1 MQQAAHIAETNFAF
15 VDRMRREY
23 DLSYK
28 ELADLTAYSEE
39 SVRAWFA
46 DHDSSKFRPVPDR
59 AVTILRLQLEGKA
72 KSKQ

>member
-1 MQQAAHIAETNFAF
+1 MPQAATTVETNFAF

-23 DLSYK
+23 DLTFK
-28 ELADLTAYSEE
+28 ELADLCVYSEE

-59 AVTILRLQLEGKA
+59 AVTILKLQLEGKP
-72 KSKQ
+72 KTKQ